1 MGATSM
7 ETEPKEDAEKQEEEQ
22 KDEDEAVV
30 KATPEKPSSTA
41 APSSTPAAS
50 DEKQEP
56 QKPKR
61 PASAYWL
68 YSNDTREDVNKEL
81 KEKNEGKTTFGD
93 VAKEVSARWQALSE
107 SDRKVYDERAAADKE
122 RYLAEELV
130 WKEWCDPAGALRA
143 KYKHLMPKKPQSA
156 FSEFC
161 QTAAVR
167 QRATD
172 ALTAAGQET
181 GSKQISA
188 KLTELWKA
196 SSKDDKA
203 PYEDRYWQEHA
214 EFVKAQRAWQ
224 GTAEFAEIEKAEKE
238 QEENRRRVEAER
250 LERERK
256 ESAKERLAAK
266 KRAKAGKSEAT
277 GKESKDAK
285 AGKSSETENRRPYK
299 IPKHSS
305 APQEAYI
312 DEKVLNEARNLN
324 LELMLK
330 NLASRPEIIA
340 SGKKSKEILEA
351 LKACDGLV
359 NPAKRKLLG

>member
-1 MGATSM
+1 MGVTSM
-7 ETEPKEDAEKQEEEQ
+7 EAEPKDGAENKEDETKNEEE
-22 KDEDEAVV
+22 VV
-30 KATPEKPSSTA
+30 KATPEKPSSTP
-41 APSSTPAAS
+41 APSSTPGAS

-68 YSNDTREDVNKEL
+68 YSNDVREDVNKEL
-81 KEKNEGKTTFGD
+81 KEKNDGKTTFGD
-93 VAKEVSARWQALSE
+93 VAKEVSFRWQNLSE
-107 SDRKVYDERAAADKE
+107 SDRKVYETRAAADKE
-122 RYLAEELV
+122 RFLAEELV
-130 WKEWCDPAGALRA
+130 WKQWCDPAGALRA

-161 QTAAVR
+161 QVAAVR

-181 GSKQISA
+181 GSKQVSA

-196 SSKDDKA
+196 CSKDEKA
-203 PYEDRYWQEHA
+203 PYEDRYWSEHA

-266 KRAKAGKSEAT
+266 KRAKAGKSEVT
-277 GKESKDAK
+277 GKENQDAK
-285 AGKSSETENRRPYK
+285 AGKSKETESRRPYK
-299 IPKHSS
+299 IPKHT
-305 APQEAYI
+305 PQEAYI